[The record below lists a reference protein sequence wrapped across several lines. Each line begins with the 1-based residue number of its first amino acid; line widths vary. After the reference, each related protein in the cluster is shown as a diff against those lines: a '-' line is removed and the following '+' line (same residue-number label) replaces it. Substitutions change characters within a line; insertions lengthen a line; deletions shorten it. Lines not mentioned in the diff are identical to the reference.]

1 MRVKRMPKNQNVSYV
16 LEQPVIHIR
25 WLGIMPIN
33 WLKNNFKSRALLVVL
48 LANTSKRP
56 QE

>member
-1 MRVKRMPKNQNVSYV
+1 MPKNQNVSYV